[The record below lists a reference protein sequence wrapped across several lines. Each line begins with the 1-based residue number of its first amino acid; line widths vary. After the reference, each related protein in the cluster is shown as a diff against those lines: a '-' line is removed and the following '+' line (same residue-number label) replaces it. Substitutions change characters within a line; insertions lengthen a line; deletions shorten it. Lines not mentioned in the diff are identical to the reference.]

1 MSRIGRLPVTLSD
14 KITVK
19 QDGATLIVKWPLWE
33 LTYTHTDA
41 IEVKHQD
48 NELVVALLDESR
60 KALWGTTRS
69 ILANMVEGV
78 TNGYKK
84 ALEINGVGYKFEIQ
98 GTLLVLSI
106 GYSHKV
112 DMQMPAGIKVEMDEK
127 LKNTL
132 HISGIDKQLV
142 GEVAAKIRA
151 KKKPEPYKGKGIKY
165 VGEHVRRKAGKT
177 GS

>member
-1 MSRIGRLPVTLSD
+1 MSRIGKLPVVLSD
-14 KITVK
+14 KIQVE
-19 QDGATLIVKWPLWE
+19 QEGMTLKVKWPLWE

-41 IEVKHQD
+41 VEVKKEE
-48 NELVVALLDESR
+48 NELIVVLVDDSR

-69 ILANMVEGV
+69 IIANMVEGV

-84 ALEINGVGYKFEIQ
+84 SLEINGVGYKFEVQ
-98 GTLLVLSI
+98 GSKLVLSI

-112 DMQMPAGIKVEMDEK
+112 DMEMPAGIKVELDDK
-127 LKNTL
+127 AKNML
-132 HISGIDKQLV
+132 HISGTSKQLV

-165 VGEHVRRKAGKT
+165 VGEHIRRKAGKT
-177 GS
+177 GA